1 MGTASGED
9 RGGGKRA
16 QAKYTGLDPQG
27 IEKLQ
32 RTSLFRSWVLCPLG
46 VVRNASWPLPWGL
59 GWRKGAWWASLKR
72 TGYPAQHQ
80 ARMGGVLLMKRERE
94 ILDGNP
100 SKLDLGG
107 GSEQTVEIFSIRDG
121 KATGHLRT
129 IFHLKRRHEKLCL

>member
-1 MGTASGED
+1 
-9 RGGGKRA
+9 
-16 QAKYTGLDPQG
+16 
-27 IEKLQ
+27 
-32 RTSLFRSWVLCPLG
+32 
-46 VVRNASWPLPWGL
+46 
-59 GWRKGAWWASLKR
+59 
-72 TGYPAQHQ
+72 
-80 ARMGGVLLMKRERE
+80 MKRERE